1 MAEEAIAHPFARRV
15 DGALRRV
22 ETACSE
28 VSALML
34 GTMMLIVVAD
44 VGFRYLLNSP
54 LVWSFDVI
62 TLYLTVG
69 LFFFALSDT
78 LQDNAH
84 VWVDVVVARM
94 PRRVAHACFAIGYG
108 VSLAAFA
115 AIGWMAAARGYTSFI
130 HNEVTAGVLK
140 MPVWVSSAFVTVGV
154 AVLVC
159 RLAYRTFGHAAS
171 AITGA
176 PLIALPGGHEIHPGT
191 E

>member
-1 MAEEAIAHPFARRV
+1 VTAANEHPFARGV
-15 DGALRRV
+15 DRALRRV
-22 ETACSE
+22 ETVCSE

-34 GTMMLIVVAD
+34 GVMMLIVVAD
-44 VGFRYLLNSP
+44 VGFRYLLNAP

-84 VWVDVVVARM
+84 VWVDVLVARV
-94 PRRVAHACFAIGYG
+94 PLRVRHAFFAVGYG
-108 VSLAAFA
+108 VSLVAFA
-115 AIGWMAAARGYTSFI
+115 AIGWMAALRAQASFV
-130 HNEVTAGVLK
+130 NSEVTPGVLK
-140 MPVWVSSAFVTVGV
+140 MPVWVSSAFVAVGV

-171 AITGA
+171 AVTGE
-176 PLIALPGGHEIHPGT
+176 PFIALPGGHEIHPGT

>member
-1 MAEEAIAHPFARRV
+1 MAEATSHPFARRV

-22 ETACSE
+22 EGACSE
-28 VSALML
+28 VSAVML
-34 GTMMLIVVAD
+34 GAMMLIVVTD
-44 VGFRYLLNSP
+44 VGFRYILNAP

-84 VWVDVVVARM
+84 VWVDVVVARV
-94 PRRVAHACFAIGYG
+94 PTRVQHLFFAVGYG
-108 VSLAAFA
+108 VSMIAFA
-115 AIGWMAAARGYTSFI
+115 AIAWMAALRGYTSFV
-130 HNEVTAGVLK
+130 NSEVTAGVLK
-140 MPVWVSSAFVTVGV
+140 MPVWVSSAFVTLGV
-154 AVLVC
+154 AVLIC

-171 AITGA
+171 AATGA
-176 PLIALPGGHEIHPGT
+176 SLIALPGGHEVHPGT